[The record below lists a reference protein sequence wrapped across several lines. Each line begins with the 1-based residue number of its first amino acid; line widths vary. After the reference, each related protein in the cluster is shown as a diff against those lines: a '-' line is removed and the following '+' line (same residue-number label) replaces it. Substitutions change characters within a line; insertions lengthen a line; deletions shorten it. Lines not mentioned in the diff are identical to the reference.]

1 MGHVCSGIIKNEM
14 LMKTACPCHQSSL
27 VSTAAEAFWC
37 LSLNCC
43 RHIRGLS
50 AASGFKVPQRL
61 NWFRFCS
68 VSVSVCMY
76 VCVSC
81 PGDQL
86 RANRQS
92 SCELIQ
98 SKHCSLGKSSRPY
111 GYRSC
116 SHMTVSRHCT
126 KTHVQQEH
134 MLLQDLVSALHT
146 VRERGTRVGNCLLW
160 YLNSEVLISAD
171 KQRHVTEQASML

>member
-1 MGHVCSGIIKNEM
+1 MPLSSKQPCEHSCRSLLVPEPKLLQAYKRFVGRIWIQSTTETELVPILQCVC
-14 LMKTACPCHQSSL
+14 
-27 VSTAAEAFWC
+27 
-37 LSLNCC
+37 
-43 RHIRGLS
+43 
-50 AASGFKVPQRL
+50 
-61 NWFRFCS
+61 
-68 VSVSVCMY
+68 VCMY